1 MGFPSGSLGT
11 SHSWASGPPKTMK
24 LVAQAFQPVPGHPR
38 AGVLHFQSRNRTRN
52 NGCDEQL
59 NVGRATARHN
69 YLRRTG
75 WKPVAPKAA
84 DTDARPTYLFMI

>member
-38 AGVLHFQSRNRTRN
+38 AGVLHFQSRNQITQYICPYSYRLIDPKK
-52 NGCDEQL
+52 DEPDNLAQQ
-59 NVGRATARHN
+59 G
-69 YLRRTG
+69 
-75 WKPVAPKAA
+75 
-84 DTDARPTYLFMI
+84 DS